1 MKTYWFVENFYS
13 TSAVPTMEKM
23 LMEYAHKWEHHV
35 VSSEYIG
42 KMILEL
48 SKMQTSVLQTRKL
61 KVIGI
66 SKFLQTNTRTI
77 INIGTSHITLLRVE
91 NNAIGLRVAC

>member
-13 TSAVPTMEKM
+13 TSAIPTIEKM

-35 VSSEYIG
+35 VSSEYIDE
-42 KMILEL
+42 MILEL
-48 SKMQTSVLQTRKL
+48 RKMQTSVLQRRRL

-77 INIGTSHITLLRVE
+77 INVGTSHITLLRVE
-91 NNAIGLRVAC
+91 NNIASL

>member
-1 MKTYWFVENFYS
+1 
-13 TSAVPTMEKM
+13 MEKM
-23 LMEYAHKWEHHV
+23 LMEYAHKCEHHV

-91 NNAIGLRVAC
+91 NNIAIL

>member
-1 MKTYWFVENFYS
+1 
-13 TSAVPTMEKM
+13 MEKM

-48 SKMQTSVLQTRKL
+48 SKMQTSVLQTRKM

-91 NNAIGLRVAC
+91 NNIAIL

>member
-13 TSAVPTMEKM
+13 TSAIPTIEKM

-35 VSSEYIG
+35 VSSEYIDE
-42 KMILEL
+42 MILEL
-48 SKMQTSVLQTRKL
+48 RKMQTSVLQRRRL

-66 SKFLQTNTRTI
+66 SKFLQTNTRI
-77 INIGTSHITLLRVE
+77 LINVGTSHITLLRVE
-91 NNAIGLRVAC
+91 NNIASL

>member
-1 MKTYWFVENFYS
+1 
-13 TSAVPTMEKM
+13 
-23 LMEYAHKWEHHV
+23 MEYAHKWEHHV

-77 INIGTSHITLLRVE
+77 INIGTSYITLLRVE
-91 NNAIGLRVAC
+91 NNIAIL

>member
-1 MKTYWFVENFYS
+1 
-13 TSAVPTMEKM
+13 MEKM

-48 SKMQTSVLQTRKL
+48 SKMQTSVL
-61 KVIGI
+61 
-66 SKFLQTNTRTI
+66 
-77 INIGTSHITLLRVE
+77 
-91 NNAIGLRVAC
+91 

>member
-1 MKTYWFVENFYS
+1 
-13 TSAVPTMEKM
+13 MEKM

-77 INIGTSHITLLRVE
+77 INVGTSHITLLRVE
-91 NNAIGLRVAC
+91 NNIAIL

>member
-1 MKTYWFVENFYS
+1 
-13 TSAVPTMEKM
+13 MEKM

-77 INIGTSHITLLRVE
+77 INIGTSYITLLRVE
-91 NNAIGLRVAC
+91 NNIAIL

>member
-77 INIGTSHITLLRVE
+77 INIGTSYITLLRVE
-91 NNAIGLRVAC
+91 NNIAIL